1 MAASGAAGYGLDNAW
16 HKALARLRSLEQW
29 LDPATIRHLRA
40 RGVGG
45 GWRCLEVG
53 AGAGSVARW
62 LCGQVCPGGE
72 VVATDIDTRFLVA
85 LNDANL
91 RVLCHDI
98 TADSLPPAAFDLVHC
113 RLVLAHL
120 PDRQAVLSKLAAALR
135 PGGQL
140 VAEEMDFV
148 SVVADTDQPG
158 GRAFNAAVI
167 SSNDVLRGRG
177 FDPCCGR
184 VLLAGLAAAGLAD
197 TGTEGHVRLWPGG
210 SPGATAWRLTFEQ
223 LRSDMAA
230 LGLDQATIATAIE
243 ACQDPGFTFMSQVTI
258 AAWGQRPSGVPVGS
272 PRREAPWTSPS

>member
-1 MAASGAAGYGLDNAW
+1 MAADGAAGYGLDNAW

-40 RGVGG
+40 RGVGA

-62 LCGQVCPGGE
+62 LCGQVCPGGQ
-72 VVATDIDTRFLVA
+72 VVATDIDTRFVETRSE
-85 LNDANL
+85 ANL
-91 RVLCHDI
+91 RVLRHDI
-98 TADSLPPAAFDLVHC
+98 TADNLPPAAFDLVHC

-120 PDRQAVLSKLAAALR
+120 PNRHTVLSKLAATLR

-148 SVVADTDQPG
+148 SVVADARQPA
-158 GRAFNAAVI
+158 GRAFNAAVA
-167 SSNDVLRGRG
+167 SSSDVLRTRG
-177 FDPCCGR
+177 FDPEYGR
-184 VLLAGLAAAGLAD
+184 MLLADLAAAGLAD
-197 TGTEGHVRLWPGG
+197 IETEGHVRLWPGG

-223 LRSDMAA
+223 LRGNMAG

-243 ACQDPGFTFMSQVTI
+243 ACEDPGFTFLSQATMT
-258 AAWGQRPSGVPVGS
+258 AWGQRP
-272 PRREAPWTSPS
+272 